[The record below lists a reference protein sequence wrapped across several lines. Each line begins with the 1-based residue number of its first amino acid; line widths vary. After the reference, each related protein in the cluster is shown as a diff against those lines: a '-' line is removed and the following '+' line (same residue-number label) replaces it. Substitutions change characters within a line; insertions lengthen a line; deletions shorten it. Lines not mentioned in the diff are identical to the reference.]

1 MPDEEPQGVTM
12 NLNLLKSKPRLALLG
27 ASGMIAAGALAGTA
41 VISQAASPT
50 PSAQVA
56 PAQAETPDAPGTEAP
71 EVAGAEKPEAN
82 EPALP
87 GGGHADTGSTADH
100 QFDGVE

>member
-1 MPDEEPQGVTM
+1 M
-12 NLNLLKSKPRLALLG
+12 NLNFLKSKPRLALLG

-41 VISQAASPT
+41 VISHAASPA

-56 PAQAETPDAPGTEAP
+56 PAPAETPDAPGTEAP
-71 EVAGAEKPEAN
+71 ETAGAEKPEAN

-87 GGGHADTGSTADH
+87 GGGNADTGSTVDH